1 MSNEKISL
9 KQLPIISEI
18 NNGDLILVETAAA
31 TNTLDFKDFV
41 IGLENTTFASTI
53 SSHATEIDSISSI
66 IEDQFFINN
75 NLNTNGPDLLL
86 SAGGNDFKLIESKLL
101 PINITK
107 GGNIEEYYMLLVGK
121 NDMDVILTLP

>member
-53 SSHATEIDSISSI
+53 SSHTTEIDSISSI
-66 IEDQFFINN
+66 IEDQFFVNN

-121 NDMDVILTLP
+121 NDMDVILSLP

>member
-53 SSHATEIDSISSI
+53 SSHTTEIDSISSI

-121 NDMDVILTLP
+121 NDMDVILSLP

>member
-53 SSHATEIDSISSI
+53 SSHTTEIDSISSI

-86 SAGGNDFKLIESKLL
+86 SAGGDDFKLIESKLL

-121 NDMDVILTLP
+121 NDMDVILSLP

>member
-53 SSHATEIDSISSI
+53 SSHTTEIDSISSI
-66 IEDQFFINN
+66 IEDQFFIND

-121 NDMDVILTLP
+121 NDMDVILSLT

>member
-53 SSHATEIDSISSI
+53 SSHTTEIDSISSI
-66 IEDQFFINN
+66 IEDQFFVNN

-86 SAGGNDFKLIESKLL
+86 SAGGDEFKLIESKLL

-121 NDMDVILTLP
+121 NDMDVILSLT

>member
-53 SSHATEIDSISSI
+53 SSHTTEIDSISSI
-66 IEDQFFINN
+66 IEDQFFIND

-121 NDMDVILTLP
+121 NDMDVILSLP

>member
-53 SSHATEIDSISSI
+53 SSHTTEIDSISSI
-66 IEDQFFINN
+66 IEDQFFIND
-75 NLNTNGPDLLL
+75 NLNTNGPDLVL

-121 NDMDVILTLP
+121 NDMDVILSLP

>member
-53 SSHATEIDSISSI
+53 SSHTTEIDSISSI
-66 IEDQFFINN
+66 IEDQFFVNN

-86 SAGGNDFKLIESKLL
+86 SAGGDEFKLIESKLL
-101 PINITK
+101 PINITA

-121 NDMDVILTLP
+121 NDMDVILSLT

>member
-53 SSHATEIDSISSI
+53 SSHTTEIDSISSI
-66 IEDQFFINN
+66 IEDQFFIND

>member
-41 IGLENTTFASTI
+41 IGLENTTFASTF
-53 SSHATEIDSISSI
+53 SSHTTEIDSISSI
-66 IEDQFFINN
+66 IEDQFFIND

-121 NDMDVILTLP
+121 NDMDVILSLT

>member
-31 TNTLDFKDFV
+31 TNTLDFKNFV

-53 SSHATEIDSISSI
+53 SSHTTDIDNLSSI
-66 IEDQFFINN
+66 IENQFFIND
-75 NLNTNGPDLLL
+75 NLNTNGPDLIL
-86 SAGGNDFKLIESKLL
+86 SADGQTIPIETKLL

-107 GGNIEEYYMLLVGK
+107 GGNINEYYMILVGK
-121 NDMDVILTLP
+121 NDMDAILNI

>member
-53 SSHATEIDSISSI
+53 SSHTTEIDSISSI
-66 IEDQFFINN
+66 IEDQFFIND

-86 SAGGNDFKLIESKLL
+86 SAGGDEFKLIESKLL

-121 NDMDVILTLP
+121 NDMDVILSLP

>member
-53 SSHATEIDSISSI
+53 SSHTTEIDSISSI
-66 IEDQFFINN
+66 IEDQFFIND

-101 PINITK
+101 PIIIKFFN
-107 GGNIEEYYMLLVGK
+107 LF
-121 NDMDVILTLP
+121 

>member
-1 MSNEKISL
+1 MSNEKIS
-9 KQLPIISEI
+9 S
-18 NNGDLILVETAAA
+18 AA

-53 SSHATEIDSISSI
+53 SSHTTEIDSISSI
-66 IEDQFFINN
+66 IEDQFFIND

-121 NDMDVILTLP
+121 NDMDVILSLP

>member
-53 SSHATEIDSISSI
+53 SSHTTEIDSISSI
-66 IEDQFFINN
+66 IEDQFFVNN

-86 SAGGNDFKLIESKLL
+86 SAGGDEFKLIESKLL

-121 NDMDVILTLP
+121 NDMDVILSLP